1 MRVATLAVGLVVG
14 GALALQA
21 QETVRV
27 RGTVRDAAG
36 KPIGDVAVQL
46 MPGNR
51 NARSSGDGGYGFDSV
66 APGRYLLQARRLG
79 FNPMSEQIT
88 IRSDTTFVIVLTHR
102 AQLLDTV
109 VVAADCSRIRF
120 SGFLCRRAKGDG
132 IFLTEA
138 EILAKN
144 AEYIPDILRDVKGIK
159 IEPELTAYGQM
170 RRVRSDQTRC
180 LVEAFDGKLPV
191 MREHAVF
198 SGSRTASRMMPV
210 SMHDYYRPEDLIG
223 VEVYPPGT
231 TIPLEY
237 ADLTGKSRS
246 TNNCVLVIYWT
257 GHSLPKSKKK

>member
-1 MRVATLAVGLVVG
+1 MRRARLMYLVLLTPLSLA
-14 GALALQA
+14 A

-27 RGTVRDAAG
+27 RGTVRDVAG
-36 KPIGDVAVQL
+36 NPIGDVAVQL

-51 NARSSGDGGYGFDSV
+51 NARSDADGGFGFDSL
-66 APGRYLLQARRLG
+66 APGSYLVQARRLG
-79 FNPMSEQIT
+79 FNPMSERIT
-88 IRSDTTFVIVLTHR
+88 IRGDTTFAIVLAHR
-102 AQLLDTV
+102 PQQLDTV

-120 SGFLCRRAKGDG
+120 SGFLCRRARGEG
-132 IFLTEA
+132 LFFTEA

-144 AEYIPDILRDVKGIK
+144 VVYIPDILRDVKGIR

-170 RRVRSDQTRC
+170 RRVRADQTRC